1 MVEKIAPALA
11 WIGYGYSLLRQSLD
25 AGKEGPEVEEIRVR
39 KALEADRKKVS
50 PVYRPEKE
58 NIEHYKGK
66 HQREIIGDLR
76 PEKENIEHYK
86 GKHFDVRV

>member
-1 MVEKIAPALA
+1 MIEKSIIITNTEYLHPFIRRL
-11 WIGYGYSLLRQSLD
+11 YN